1 MCTCVCLYV
10 WVYVYICICVYMCVC
25 VFVCEYTCMYMC
37 VCTGMCVFVSVS
49 IHVCMEVRGQSRML
63 FLSFEIGSL
72 TGPELIRP
80 GILLSLSPQI
90 WNYKHV
96 LPYLVLMLTLHIE
109 LSLTCLRNSHF
120 TDWTTSSV
128 FCYAFIMLKAPLS

>member
-1 MCTCVCLYV
+1 
-10 WVYVYICICVYMCVC
+10 
-25 VFVCEYTCMYMC
+25 MYMC

-80 GILLSLSPQI
+80 GWLTKSPRNPIVSVSPDLELQTCAPVPGF
-90 WNYKHV
+90 NVDSAYRTQFN
-96 LPYLVLMLTLHIE
+96 MLT
-109 LSLTCLRNSHF
+109 
-120 TDWTTSSV
+120 
-128 FCYAFIMLKAPLS
+128 

>member
-1 MCTCVCLYV
+1 
-10 WVYVYICICVYMCVC
+10 MCVC